1 MIFPDFY
8 QSLLTPATEITRRIS
23 GFQKKLAEL
32 DLEAALIYQQVDLYY
47 FSGTMANG
55 LLFIPAVG
63 EPLFLVKKYLP
74 RARAESPL
82 TRIEPLASTG
92 RLGEALRD
100 QGFRSPERL
109 GLEMDVLPV
118 SVFRFLEKQ
127 LGWKEAV
134 DVGPAVRRLRAVKSD
149 FERALMKKAGDIGRQ
164 VYQAIPGFLK
174 PGMSEIALAG
184 KLNERA
190 LALGNL
196 NFLRARGFNN
206 TAFNWH
212 VVSGSSGVYLSG
224 NDAPFAG
231 LGLGPA
237 FPVGA
242 SLKVIE
248 PGEPVLV
255 DFGTCWNGY
264 QADQTRMFA
273 VGRPAPEVIR
283 TYEAL
288 REIEAILLE
297 RLRPGVT
304 AEALYQEACLWA
316 KALGYESTFLGPA
329 GQQVK
334 YAGHGVG
341 LEIDEFPFLASGH
354 RYPLEEGMTIALEL
368 KIVLE
373 QGAVGLEN
381 TVVVT
386 PAGGVKLT
394 TADEAFIAV

>member
-1 MIFPDFY
+1 M
-8 QSLLTPATEITRRIS
+8 
-23 GFQKKLAEL
+23 
-32 DLEAALIYQQVDLYY
+32 DLFY

-55 LLFIPAVG
+55 FLFIPAEG

-82 TRIEPLASTG
+82 TRIEPLDSTG
-92 RLGEALRD
+92 RLAEALRNY
-100 QGFRSPERL
+100 GFRSPERM

-118 SVFRFLEKQ
+118 ATFRFLEEQ
-127 LGWKEAV
+127 LGWKEAL
-134 DVGPAVRRLRAVKSD
+134 DVGPAVRQVRAVKSD
-149 FERALMKKAGDIGRQ
+149 FERALMKKAGDIGRR
-164 VYQAIPGFLK
+164 VYQAIPELLK
-174 PGMSEIALAG
+174 PGLSEIALAG

-196 NFLRARGFNN
+196 NLLRARGFNN
-206 TAFNWH
+206 NAFNWH
-212 VVSGSSGVYLSG
+212 VISGSNGAYLGG

-237 FPVGA
+237 FPIGA
-242 SLKVIE
+242 SLKTFE
-248 PGEPVLV
+248 PGESVLV

-264 QADQTRMFA
+264 QADQTRMFSLGRPDPE
-273 VGRPAPEVIR
+273 VGRAF
-283 TYEAL
+283 EAL
-288 REIEAILLE
+288 QEIEAVLLDT
-297 RLRPGVT
+297 LRPGIP
-304 AEALYQEACLWA
+304 AEDLYQ
-316 KALGYESTFLGPA
+316 KARRQAERLGYGDSFLGPA

-334 YAGHGVG
+334 YVGHGIG

-354 RYPLEEGMTIALEL
+354 GYPLEEGMTMALEL

-386 PAGGVKLT
+386 PAGAEKLT
-394 TADEAFIAV
+394 TADEAFTVR

>member
-1 MIFPDFY
+1 M
-8 QSLLTPATEITRRIS
+8 SN
-23 GFQKKLAEL
+23 GF
-32 DLEAALIYQQVDLYY
+32 
-47 FSGTMANG
+47 
-55 LLFIPAVG
+55 LFIPARG

-82 TRIEPLASTG
+82 LRIESLASTG
-92 RLGEALRD
+92 RLAEALRD
-100 QGFRSPERL
+100 YGVRSPERL

-118 SVFRFLEKQ
+118 ATFQFLEKQ
-127 LGWKEAV
+127 LAWKEAV
-134 DVGPAVRRLRAVKSD
+134 DIGPAVRRLRAVKSD
-149 FERALMKKAGDIGRQ
+149 FEIALMKKAGEIGRR
-164 VYQAIPGFLK
+164 VYQALPDLLK
-174 PGMSEIALAG
+174 PGLTEIALAG

-196 NFLRARGFNN
+196 NLLRARGFNQ

-212 VVSGSSGVYLSG
+212 LVSGPSGTYLSG

-237 FPVGA
+237 FPAGA
-242 SLKVIE
+242 SLKGIE

-273 VGRPAPEVIR
+273 VGRPDPEVIR
-283 TYEAL
+283 AYEAL
-288 REIEAILLE
+288 KEIEAVLLE
-297 RLRPGVT
+297 ALRPGVPAEDLYHT
-304 AEALYQEACLWA
+304 ACRQAER
-316 KALGYESTFLGPA
+316 LGYEDSFLGPA

-334 YAGHGVG
+334 YVGHGVG

-354 RYPLEEGMTIALEL
+354 RYPLEEGMTVALEL

-381 TVVVT
+381 TIVVT

-394 TADEAFIAV
+394 PADETFISV